1 MRVPL
6 NASEYARA
14 EGISGGRRA
23 GLAFARVVRLLA
35 RLFRSQ
41 RRRPSVGRRPDD
53 DRGFGA
59 GDRSP
64 LIPRLP
70 LLSGSAARDLPAPR
84 PSADSG

>member
-6 NASEYARA
+6 NAREYARA
-14 EGISGGRRA
+14 EGISGP
-23 GLAFARVVRLLA
+23 GLLLSQVVRFLA

-53 DRGFGA
+53 DQGFGA

-70 LLSGSAARDLPAPR
+70 LLSGSAAAHR
-84 PSADSG
+84 PSTGSG